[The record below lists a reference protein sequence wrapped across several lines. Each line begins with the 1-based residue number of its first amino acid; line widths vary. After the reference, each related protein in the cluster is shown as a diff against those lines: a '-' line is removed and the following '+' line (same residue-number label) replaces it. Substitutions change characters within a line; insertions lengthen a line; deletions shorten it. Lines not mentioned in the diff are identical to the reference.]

1 MTPSPRPLSR
11 VSSRVCVY
19 IYELALLTPPSP
31 SSPACSYYND
41 YNLET
46 AGTKQDMA
54 AQIVQIAKTAG
65 APLDGIG
72 FQGHLIV
79 GETPTR
85 STLAASLGRFTALGL
100 EVAYT
105 ELDIRFS
112 AVPASAS
119 GLAQQGSDYVSV
131 VGSCLDTKGC
141 IGLTQWEFT
150 DKYSW
155 VPATFSGQG
164 EACLYDDDLNK
175 KPAWTSVSSLLAAAA
190 TASKPPSS
198 SSSSSATHS
207 TTTAPHTTTAATSS
221 APHTTSTSSTGQ
233 AQHWG
238 QCGGIGWMGPTVCA
252 SPYTCQVGNPY
263 YSQCL

>member
-1 MTPSPRPLSR
+1 MTP
-11 VSSRVCVY
+11 
-19 IYELALLTPPSP
+19 PPSQSLSL
-31 SSPACSYYND
+31 SSDVFLPECSYYND

-79 GETPTR
+79 GETPSR

-119 GLAQQGSDYVSV
+119 GLVQQGSDYVSV

-141 IGLTQWEFT
+141 VGLTQWEFT

-190 TASKPPSS
+190 TASQPPSS
-198 SSSSSATHS
+198 SGTHS
-207 TTTAPHTTTAATSS
+207 TTSAVHTTTAATSSVHTTTATSS
-221 APHTTSTSSTGQ
+221 APHTTSSSSSTGTGQ

-238 QCGGIGWMGPTVCA
+238 QCGGIGWAGPTACV